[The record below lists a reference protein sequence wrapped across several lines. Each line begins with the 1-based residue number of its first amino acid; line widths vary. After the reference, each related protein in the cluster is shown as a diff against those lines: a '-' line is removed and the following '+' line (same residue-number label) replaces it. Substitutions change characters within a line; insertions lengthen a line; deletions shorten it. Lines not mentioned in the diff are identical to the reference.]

1 MINPEKIW
9 HEHLT
14 DLSTS
19 PVICNHFTLENP
31 KINNI
36 NNDGH
41 AMRPNILLRYNVF
54 GSMH

>member
-41 AMRPNILLRYNVF
+41 AMRLNILLRYNVF
-54 GSMH
+54 GSIR